1 MVLMQMPL
9 KTLRIFRNVA
19 LLLLFAM
26 PGVPAFAVTYKW
38 VDEKGVTHYG
48 DSIPPE
54 YQNSANIE
62 LNQRGVILKKND
74 PALTVEE
81 RKAKEAELAK
91 QRKQETEQKRKDT
104 ILMKTYSSAEEIDL
118 ARDRNLQQAERVIQ
132 DTQTRLKSVQ
142 ANLDASREHAA
153 AYARENKPVPD
164 GLQYDIETLEKNK
177 QDLEVAILQKRTDA
191 VELRARFE
199 EDKKHYIELVQRAS
213 ASAKPTS
220 AK

>member
-9 KTLRIFRNVA
+9 KPLRIFRNVA

-38 VDEKGVTHYG
+38 VDENGVTHYG

-54 YQNSANIE
+54 YRNSANIE

-81 RKAKEAELAK
+81 RKAKEAELVK

-104 ILMKTYSSAEEIDL
+104 ILMKTYTSVEEIDL
-118 ARDRNLQQAERVIQ
+118 TRDRNLQQAERVIQ
-132 DTQTRLKSVQ
+132 DTQTQLKSVQ
-142 ANLDASREHAA
+142 ADLDESRKHAA
-153 AYARENKPVPD
+153 TYARENKPVPD
-164 GLQYDIETLEKNK
+164 GLQYDIETMEKNK
-177 QDLEVAILQKRTDA
+177 QELELVILQKRTDA
-191 VELRARFE
+191 EELRARFE
-199 EDKKHYIELVQRAS
+199 EDKKHYIELIQRAS